1 MQYIFTLIYA
11 LFIFILLSCDP
22 LVTEFSNDETP
33 KKYTS
38 KTLTTA
44 PNKDTLTVASWNIRF
59 GIGRA
64 KWFGDSCGDI
74 VIFDDEQIKDGLELL
89 AKKISE
95 IDADILLLQ
104 KLESAI
110 RGRSVKD
117 ILTEY
122 FGHKAPLIIKTIN
135 QVSLDIGDHY
145 RI

>member
-1 MQYIFTLIYA
+1 MLSKIKELLRWIIFIPAPFIAGPVISSL

-38 KTLTTA
+38 KTLTTT

-74 VIFDDEQIKDGLELL
+74 AV
-89 AKKISE
+89 SYTH
-95 IDADILLLQ
+95 
-104 KLESAI
+104 
-110 RGRSVKD
+110 
-117 ILTEY
+117 LTLPT
-122 FGHKAPLIIKTIN
+122 K
-135 QVSLDIGDHY
+135 
-145 RI
+145 RIV